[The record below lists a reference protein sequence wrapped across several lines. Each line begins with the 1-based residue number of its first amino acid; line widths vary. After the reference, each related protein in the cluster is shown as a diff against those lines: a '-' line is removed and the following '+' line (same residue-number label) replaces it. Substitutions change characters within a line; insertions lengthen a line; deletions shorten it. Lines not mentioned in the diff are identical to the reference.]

1 LIADSASLL
10 LPVATLKKDLEAEVK
25 ISQEALAQAERR
37 AAAAA
42 LTGSVAGPTSAK
54 EVAADREQNEQV
66 IKLYEDLTNLMI
78 PQVKIVKGG
87 NGDEITF
94 VCVQTVQGR
103 SKSGFM
109 HLL

>member
-1 LIADSASLL
+1 M
-10 LPVATLKKDLEAEVK
+10 
-25 ISQEALAQAERR
+25 
-37 AAAAA
+37 
-42 LTGSVAGPTSAK
+42 TGSVAGPTSAK

-78 PQVKIVKGG
+78 PQVKIIKGG

-103 SKSGFM
+103 SKSGSR
-109 HLL
+109 HPLWEGTKTDSQCLVLDC